1 MGNDEHDSKP
11 VEGILDSGSH
21 DIVDTLWDIPPLSFP
36 ESEPIVEEP
45 FPTGRRAVSSS
56 GKDESDAGAGDTAVL
71 TAATPT
77 TEIAGV
83 AGTTDASKTVPL
95 TNLRGIVDAP
105 STIPLFG
112 IPPVSNTADAATKV
126 IDPIEDISRDPE
138 HDPLK
143 LVPVTPKQSH
153 TKQIIA
159 GVVAA
164 IVVVVAVIGLLLWHN
179 RQTSQA
185 RSAAVTT
192 CERAEKK
199 YDSANASM
207 AAALKKATALQGT
220 TASQVM
226 DAQTLTKLND
236 AIADA
241 QNMKTVGGCEVS
253 QSDSALRQHAR
264 SMSKQLSGIK
274 ENTKAL
280 TSATTAV
287 TDSKAAKTKQD
298 AIDQARTSLRN
309 AIDAAQELLDGSLY
323 KVADN
328 ATRVALE
335 NAISTAQALIDGN
348 STDTKAMQNAV
359 SGLTTASDGVNASI
373 AAQNQANAQL
383 QTNTSTNGGTNTYRR
398 GSTTTVP
405 GPSSSK
411 TTESESPS
419 PRATKTPTDNETT
432 NNQSLGSGEQPKP
445 GVSTDTPKGGASGQS
460 E

>member
-1 MGNDEHDSKP
+1 M
-11 VEGILDSGSH
+11 
-21 DIVDTLWDIPPLSFP
+21 
-36 ESEPIVEEP
+36 
-45 FPTGRRAVSSS
+45 
-56 GKDESDAGAGDTAVL
+56 
-71 TAATPT
+71 
-77 TEIAGV
+77 
-83 AGTTDASKTVPL
+83 
-95 TNLRGIVDAP
+95 
-105 STIPLFG
+105 
-112 IPPVSNTADAATKV
+112 
-126 IDPIEDISRDPE
+126 
-138 HDPLK
+138 
-143 LVPVTPKQSH
+143 
-153 TKQIIA
+153 
-159 GVVAA
+159 
-164 IVVVVAVIGLLLWHN
+164 
-179 RQTSQA
+179 
-185 RSAAVTT
+185 
-192 CERAEKK
+192 KK

-287 TDSKAAKTKQD
+287 TDSKAAKMKQD

-309 AIDAAQELLDGSLY
+309 AIDTAQELLDGSPH

-373 AAQNQANAQL
+373 AAQN
-383 QTNTSTNGGTNTYRR
+383 
-398 GSTTTVP
+398 
-405 GPSSSK
+405 
-411 TTESESPS
+411 
-419 PRATKTPTDNETT
+419 
-432 NNQSLGSGEQPKP
+432 
-445 GVSTDTPKGGASGQS
+445 
-460 E
+460 